1 MPAPC
6 GSATLQPYRQPAIT
20 TSIPCLR
27 SRARSDMEENRDME
41 MSRVK
46 RWPWMAAAMAA
57 SCVCL
62 VAFPTALF
70 QKKIAKPLAPDFT
83 VKDSSGA
90 DLRLSSYKG
99 KVVLLNFW
107 ATYCVPCRTEIPWF
121 IEFDKTYRDK
131 GFVVVGIS
139 MDEDGWGVVKPYLAE
154 KKINYRIG
162 LGGEELVK
170 LYGGLDALPE
180 TYLIDREGRIAAHHV
195 GMAPRAE
202 YEKEIAQVLAK

>member
-1 MPAPC
+1 
-6 GSATLQPYRQPAIT
+6 
-20 TSIPCLR
+20 
-27 SRARSDMEENRDME
+27 MEENRDME
-41 MSRVK
+41 MNRRSVR
-46 RWPWMAAAMAA
+46 RWPWMAVALAA

-62 VAFPTALF
+62 AAFPTALF

-83 VKDSSGA
+83 VKDSTGA

-131 GFVVVGIS
+131 GFAVVGIS
-139 MDEDGWGVVKPYLAE
+139 MDEDGWSVVKPYLAE

-202 YEKEIAQVLAK
+202 YEKEIVQVLGK

>member
-1 MPAPC
+1 
-6 GSATLQPYRQPAIT
+6 
-20 TSIPCLR
+20 
-27 SRARSDMEENRDME
+27 ME
-41 MSRVK
+41 MNRRSVT
-46 RWPWMAAAMAA
+46 RWPWMAVALAA

-62 VAFPTALF
+62 AAFPTALF

-83 VKDSSGA
+83 VKDSTGA

-131 GFVVVGIS
+131 GFAVVGIS
-139 MDEDGWGVVKPYLAE
+139 MDEDGWSVVKPYLAE

-202 YEKEIAQVLAK
+202 YEKEIAQVLGK

>member
-1 MPAPC
+1 M
-6 GSATLQPYRQPAIT
+6 GQMGENG
-20 TSIPCLR
+20 
-27 SRARSDMEENRDME
+27 DMKSNRW
-41 MSRVK
+41 SLK
-46 RWPWMAAAMAA
+46 QWPWTAAVLAA

-62 VAFPTALF
+62 AAFPPALF
-70 QKKIAKPLAPDFT
+70 QNKLAKPLAPDFT

-90 DLRLSSYKG
+90 DLRLSAYKG

-121 IEFDKTYRDK
+121 MEFDKTYRDQ
-131 GFVVVGIS
+131 GFAVVGIS
-139 MDEDGWGVVKPYLAE
+139 MDEDGWPVVKPYLAE

-162 LGGEELVK
+162 LGGEELAK

-180 TYLIDREGRIAAHHV
+180 TYLINREGRIAAHHI

-202 YEKEIAQVLAK
+202 YEKEIMQVLGK